1 LAQALTEGGF
11 VECFNSSFVRAF
23 GLTLIAALGITA
35 CAGGSSSAP
44 TGGAVPSWLSAATGS
59 GSGGSSKYISH
70 VVVVIQENRSFDDLF
85 ATFPGADGAAGGME
99 KLPSGDQYV
108 PLQEVGLDSPCDWGH
123 SRNGY
128 LEDWDNGKMD
138 GFNLEGASS
147 KCPGKAGTKVYQ
159 YVNPSQIEPYWQL
172 AQQYVLADQ
181 MFQTQGSGSFTA
193 HQDLIA
199 GGTILNE
206 SQTQSLVDFPSAQP
220 WGCDAHAGT
229 VTSLLVSHPPRK
241 LKLKYHKGPFP
252 CLSYATMRDLLDA
265 GSVSWTYYSP
275 PEPNGPGAL
284 WNAFDAIA
292 AVRKGPEWKTNIRN
306 STQIFSDITQ
316 GNLAN
321 VAWVVPDDDNSDH
334 PGVKKDYGPSWVA
347 SVVNAIGESSYWD
360 STAIVIVWD
369 DWGGF
374 YDNAPPPFIDQW
386 GGLGFRVPMIVV
398 SPYAREGASGPGL
411 VEHEQYEF
419 GSILKF
425 IENTWGLG
433 QLGTTDT
440 RATSIIDCFD
450 FTQQPRQF
458 QEIGSSHSIDFFKH
472 QKPSYLPVDSE

>member
-1 LAQALTEGGF
+1 MKRGY
-11 VECFNSSFVRAF
+11 VERFKSSFVRAF
-23 GLTLIAALGITA
+23 GAALIAALGITA
-35 CAGGSSSAP
+35 CAGGSSSAT
-44 TGGAVPSWLSAATGS
+44 TGGAVPSWLSTATGS
-59 GSGGSSKYISH
+59 GSGGSSNYISH

-85 ATFPGADGAAGGME
+85 ATFPGADGATGGME

-108 PLQEVGLDSPCDWGH
+108 PLQEVDLVSPCDWGH

-128 LEDWDNGKMD
+128 LKAWDEGAMD
-138 GFNLEGASS
+138 GFNLEGAGASG
-147 KCPGKAGTKVYQ
+147 KCPGQAGTKVYQ
-159 YVNPSQIEPYWQL
+159 YVNPSEIGPYWQMAL
-172 AQQYVLADQ
+172 QYVLADQ

-199 GGTILNE
+199 GGTILNG
-206 SQTQSLVDFPSAQP
+206 SQTKSLVDFPSARP
-220 WGCDAHAGT
+220 WGCDAPAGT
-229 VTSLLVSHPPRK
+229 VTSLLISHPPSR
-241 LKLKYHKGPFP
+241 LKLRYNKGPFP

-265 GSVSWTYYSP
+265 DFVSWTYYSP
-275 PEPNGPGAL
+275 PERKGTGAF
-284 WNAFDAIA
+284 WDAFDAIA
-292 AVRKGPEWKTNIRN
+292 AVRHGPEWKTNIRD
-306 STQIFSDITQ
+306 SSQIFSDITQ
-316 GNLAN
+316 LKLAN
-321 VAWVVPDDDNSDH
+321 VAWVVPDHDNSDH
-334 PGVKKDYGPSWVA
+334 PGAKKDYGPSWVA
-347 SVVNAIGESSYWD
+347 SVVNAIGESRYWD

-398 SPYAREGASGPGL
+398 SPYARYGARGPGL

-425 IENTWGLG
+425 IENIWGLG

-458 QEIGSSHSIDFFKH
+458 QEIGSSYSRAFFEH